1 MRHGG
6 LIRAVGG
13 TGGQTA
19 LADCL
24 LAGLEAAEG
33 LVIRSGDAQLGQCRE
48 IQLRHRAGQTLR
60 PGQRV
65 LNGDAH
71 IRHAKLRD
79 DGMIGKLHRGMDD
92 ALPLDNDLDLILR
105 QAEEPRGLDQ
115 LKALVHQ
122 GGRIDGNFCTHI
134 PVGVLEGVRLRLGAQ
149 LLGAHTEERPAGGGQ
164 QDLFQ
169 RFGAVLI
176 LQALEDGAVLTVH
189 RQQVNTVFLDGIGHQ
204 MAAGDKALL
213 VGQRQIMAA
222 LDSRQRGIQTRNAD
236 NSVQHRA
243 CAVHGGQLTQAVRPL
258 QQLGR
263 ARLPR
268 QRGGQP
274 VERGRVGDSHI
285 LRVKFSDLGQQLV
298 YAGVG

>member
-1 MRHGG
+1 M
-6 LIRAVGG
+6 
-13 TGGQTA
+13 
-19 LADCL
+19 
-24 LAGLEAAEG
+24 
-33 LVIRSGDAQLGQCRE
+33 
-48 IQLRHRAGQTLR
+48 
-60 PGQRV
+60 
-65 LNGDAH
+65 
-71 IRHAKLRD
+71 
-79 DGMIGKLHRGMDD
+79 
-92 ALPLDNDLDLILR
+92 
-105 QAEEPRGLDQ
+105 
-115 LKALVHQ
+115 
-122 GGRIDGNFCTHI
+122 
-134 PVGVLEGVRLRLGAQ
+134 LEGVRLRLGAQ

-189 RQQVNTVFLDGIGHQ
+189 RQQVNTVLFDGIGHQ

-243 CAVHGGQLTQAVRPL
+243 CAVHGGQLTQTVRPL

-298 YAGVG
+298 YAGVGRQTEHLIAVHAADIKALGAD

>member
-1 MRHGG
+1 MRHGS
-6 LIRAVGG
+6 LIRAIGG
-13 TGGQTA
+13 AGGQTA

-24 LAGLEAAEG
+24 LAGLETAEG
-33 LVIRSGDAQLGQCRE
+33 LVIRRCNTQLGQCRE

-79 DGMIGKLHRGMDD
+79 DGMIGKLHSGMDD

-105 QAEEPRGLDQ
+105 QTEEPRGLDQ
-115 LKALVHQ
+115 LKTLVHQ
-122 GGRIDGNFCTHI
+122 GSRVDRDLGTHI
-134 PVGVLEGVRLRLGAQ
+134 PVGVLEGIRLRLGAQ

-189 RQQVNTVFLDGIGHQ
+189 RQQVDTVFLDGIGHQ
-204 MAAGDKALL
+204 MSAGDKALL

-222 LDSRQRGIQTRNAD
+222 LDSRQ
-236 NSVQHRA
+236 
-243 CAVHGGQLTQAVRPL
+243 
-258 QQLGR
+258 
-263 ARLPR
+263 
-268 QRGGQP
+268 
-274 VERGRVGDSHI
+274 
-285 LRVKFSDLGQQLV
+285 
-298 YAGVG
+298 